1 MGRHGKNLRRASE
14 PQVMMSLGPVD
25 PQQLLTHYEKKMLSD
40 VAKQDLMKKATDTCM
55 AVTTNILLYCI
66 DDLAECPPDERLKLY
81 YGLFG
86 RILNEELDS
95 PNERQQFCEWYW
107 TACTGSPLIRA
118 ENEKEYKMAKKYSQ
132 ELSLALKNRINN
144 QGYDQSDICKD
155 CNISRGVYNNLTNGG
170 SYSKKVFDAV
180 AEYIGL
186 EMDGDLKAMYDTR
199 FGIGNP
205 QQVERMEAMA
215 LEIEKAAEPEP
226 AAFELQKVPVIKELA
241 ATVETPVESVA
252 SAPEE
257 VATSTEDVASAPEDV
272 ASASTEDGT
281 LPCKDVNDM
290 YREITPEDEA
300 VEKADDDKLMHP
312 DDIMSNL
319 EFYCTRIPALK
330 EARKMLL
337 EEAKRLEKFIK
348 VLEIMKED

>member
-25 PQQLLTHYEKKMLSD
+25 PQQLLTAYEKQMLSD
-40 VAKQDLMKKATDTCM
+40 AAKLDYVKKITDTCM
-55 AVTTNILLYCI
+55 AAVSKILLFHI
-66 DDLAECPPDERLKLY
+66 DDLAVCPPNERLKVF

-86 RILNEELDS
+86 RIVNQQLDQ
-95 PNERQQFCEWYW
+95 PDEQQQFCEWYW

-241 ATVETPVESVA
+241 ATVEDVA

-272 ASASTEDGT
+272 ATASTEDDT
-281 LPCKDVNDM
+281 LPCKDVNDI
-290 YREITPEDEA
+290 YREITPESEEA
-300 VEKADDDKLMHP
+300 EKPEEDKLMHP

-319 EFYCTRIPALK
+319 EFYCDRIPALQ

>member
-1 MGRHGKNLRRASE
+1 MGRHGKNLRRLPE
-14 PQVMMSLGPVD
+14 PQVVMPVGPID
-25 PQQLLTHYEKKMLSD
+25 PQHLLTYHEKQMLSD
-40 VAKQDLMKKATDTCM
+40 AVKQDYVKKITDTCM
-55 AVTTNILLYCI
+55 AATSKILLFHI
-66 DDLAECPPDERLKLY
+66 DDLAVCPPDERLKVF

-86 RILNEELDS
+86 RIINEQLDQ
-95 PNERQQFCEWYW
+95 PDEQQQFCEYYW

-132 ELSLALKNRINN
+132 ELSLALKNRINS
-144 QGYDQSDICKD
+144 QGYDQVDICKN
-155 CNISRGVYNNLTNGG
+155 CNISRGVYNNLTGGG

-180 AEYIGL
+180 AEYVGL
-186 EMDGDLKAMYDTR
+186 EMDDDLKTMYDTR

-205 QQVERMEAMA
+205 QQVERMEEMA
-215 LEIEKAAEPEP
+215 LEIEKAAEPAASEP
-226 AAFELQKVPVIKELA
+226 QKVPVIKEVA
-241 ATVETPVESVA
+241 APVEDVA

-257 VATSTEDVASAPEDV
+257 VATSAEDVASAPEDV
-272 ASASTEDGT
+272 ATASTEDDT

-290 YREITPEDEA
+290 YREITPESEEA
-300 VEKADDDKLMHP
+300 EKPEEDKLMHP